1 MPVNGEEK
9 RRIIDLH
16 FNQGKTIREVS
27 KIMGKSS
34 HDITPVTKEHRI
46 RLAQNYVLA
55 NREQNED
62 ADSSVYDSV
71 IPNVKAYKLFDEG
84 KSPLEVTSELNL
96 PGPQVQQFYIEY
108 LKLRKMHKLVI
119 TYQQLQDSIE
129 YFLKLVRLGKKERL
143 TPEQIMNFVKMAD
156 KIQDLKEKLQYLRS
170 EVVDIMIRKSLG
182 EEKLKDLHKE
192 REAAQEKLN
201 LVNKTLKVKYEEHIR
216 VMSTA
221 TTTAMSTDA
230 ANFSLKL
237 FSIISKTDNLKFFLA
252 AKDGVR
258 INIATLTHMK
268 LSRKRYYKALKQLRD
283 AGLIKKFKGVYSHT
297 SFGRIVYQRNI
308 IELIEYRK
316 YLKEMQMV
324 DDIKDGNLKVTE
336 DNLVSFF
343 EKLIGI
349 KNNVASPCVAA
360 TTTAAIDTSKKIEI
374 VRTYEEMV
382 SLLLKCVDLC
392 KDEILIAT
400 RVSPEVIINRILQ
413 KCKLGIHVKVLADI
427 DLVKEY
433 FKLHKIDKVDLNS
446 QDKNA
451 VERINVIGNPW
462 YPEKN
467 VNRKICKIPFG
478 VIIMDGKEV
487 GIELIDQT
495 DSKKFNM
502 GILLRDENASGVMKE
517 YYEKLWND
525 AYSDITKVKDD
536 LVVKD

>member
-1 MPVNGEEK
+1 
-9 RRIIDLH
+9 
-16 FNQGKTIREVS
+16 
-27 KIMGKSS
+27 
-34 HDITPVTKEHRI
+34 
-46 RLAQNYVLA
+46 
-55 NREQNED
+55 
-62 ADSSVYDSV
+62 
-71 IPNVKAYKLFDEG
+71 
-84 KSPLEVTSELNL
+84 
-96 PGPQVQQFYIEY
+96 
-108 LKLRKMHKLVI
+108 
-119 TYQQLQDSIE
+119 
-129 YFLKLVRLGKKERL
+129 
-143 TPEQIMNFVKMAD
+143 
-156 KIQDLKEKLQYLRS
+156 
-170 EVVDIMIRKSLG
+170 
-182 EEKLKDLHKE
+182 
-192 REAAQEKLN
+192 
-201 LVNKTLKVKYEEHIR
+201 
-216 VMSTA
+216 MSTE
-221 TTTAMSTDA
+221 A

-467 VNRKICKIPFG
+467 VNRRICKVPFG
-478 VIIMDGKEV
+478 VVIIDGKEV

-495 DSKKFNM
+495 DPKKFNM

>member
-1 MPVNGEEK
+1 
-9 RRIIDLH
+9 
-16 FNQGKTIREVS
+16 
-27 KIMGKSS
+27 
-34 HDITPVTKEHRI
+34 
-46 RLAQNYVLA
+46 
-55 NREQNED
+55 
-62 ADSSVYDSV
+62 
-71 IPNVKAYKLFDEG
+71 
-84 KSPLEVTSELNL
+84 
-96 PGPQVQQFYIEY
+96 
-108 LKLRKMHKLVI
+108 
-119 TYQQLQDSIE
+119 
-129 YFLKLVRLGKKERL
+129 
-143 TPEQIMNFVKMAD
+143 
-156 KIQDLKEKLQYLRS
+156 
-170 EVVDIMIRKSLG
+170 
-182 EEKLKDLHKE
+182 
-192 REAAQEKLN
+192 
-201 LVNKTLKVKYEEHIR
+201 
-216 VMSTA
+216 MSTA

-433 FKLHKIDKVDLNS
+433 FKLHKVDKVDLNS

-467 VNRKICKIPFG
+467 VNRRICKVPFG
-478 VIIMDGKEV
+478 VVIIDGKEV

>member
-1 MPVNGEEK
+1 
-9 RRIIDLH
+9 
-16 FNQGKTIREVS
+16 
-27 KIMGKSS
+27 
-34 HDITPVTKEHRI
+34 
-46 RLAQNYVLA
+46 
-55 NREQNED
+55 
-62 ADSSVYDSV
+62 
-71 IPNVKAYKLFDEG
+71 
-84 KSPLEVTSELNL
+84 
-96 PGPQVQQFYIEY
+96 
-108 LKLRKMHKLVI
+108 
-119 TYQQLQDSIE
+119 
-129 YFLKLVRLGKKERL
+129 
-143 TPEQIMNFVKMAD
+143 
-156 KIQDLKEKLQYLRS
+156 
-170 EVVDIMIRKSLG
+170 
-182 EEKLKDLHKE
+182 
-192 REAAQEKLN
+192 
-201 LVNKTLKVKYEEHIR
+201 
-216 VMSTA
+216 
-221 TTTAMSTDA
+221 
-230 ANFSLKL
+230 
-237 FSIISKTDNLKFFLA
+237 
-252 AKDGVR
+252 
-258 INIATLTHMK
+258 MK

-478 VIIMDGKEV
+478 VIIIDGKEV

-495 DSKKFNM
+495 DPKKFNM

>member
-1 MPVNGEEK
+1 
-9 RRIIDLH
+9 
-16 FNQGKTIREVS
+16 
-27 KIMGKSS
+27 
-34 HDITPVTKEHRI
+34 
-46 RLAQNYVLA
+46 
-55 NREQNED
+55 
-62 ADSSVYDSV
+62 
-71 IPNVKAYKLFDEG
+71 
-84 KSPLEVTSELNL
+84 
-96 PGPQVQQFYIEY
+96 
-108 LKLRKMHKLVI
+108 
-119 TYQQLQDSIE
+119 
-129 YFLKLVRLGKKERL
+129 
-143 TPEQIMNFVKMAD
+143 
-156 KIQDLKEKLQYLRS
+156 
-170 EVVDIMIRKSLG
+170 
-182 EEKLKDLHKE
+182 
-192 REAAQEKLN
+192 
-201 LVNKTLKVKYEEHIR
+201 
-216 VMSTA
+216 MSTA

-478 VIIMDGKEV
+478 VIIIDGKEV

-495 DSKKFNM
+495 DPKKFNM

-536 LVVKD
+536 FVVKD

>member
-1 MPVNGEEK
+1 
-9 RRIIDLH
+9 
-16 FNQGKTIREVS
+16 
-27 KIMGKSS
+27 
-34 HDITPVTKEHRI
+34 
-46 RLAQNYVLA
+46 
-55 NREQNED
+55 
-62 ADSSVYDSV
+62 
-71 IPNVKAYKLFDEG
+71 
-84 KSPLEVTSELNL
+84 
-96 PGPQVQQFYIEY
+96 
-108 LKLRKMHKLVI
+108 
-119 TYQQLQDSIE
+119 
-129 YFLKLVRLGKKERL
+129 
-143 TPEQIMNFVKMAD
+143 
-156 KIQDLKEKLQYLRS
+156 
-170 EVVDIMIRKSLG
+170 
-182 EEKLKDLHKE
+182 
-192 REAAQEKLN
+192 
-201 LVNKTLKVKYEEHIR
+201 
-216 VMSTA
+216 MSTA

-433 FKLHKIDKVDLNS
+433 FKVHKVDKVDLNS

-467 VNRKICKIPFG
+467 VNRRICKVPFG
-478 VIIMDGKEV
+478 VVIIDGKEV

-495 DSKKFNM
+495 DPKKFNM

>member
-201 LVNKTLKVKYEEHIR
+201 LVNKTLKVKYEE
-216 VMSTA
+216 
-221 TTTAMSTDA
+221 
-230 ANFSLKL
+230 
-237 FSIISKTDNLKFFLA
+237 
-252 AKDGVR
+252 
-258 INIATLTHMK
+258 
-268 LSRKRYYKALKQLRD
+268 
-283 AGLIKKFKGVYSHT
+283 
-297 SFGRIVYQRNI
+297 
-308 IELIEYRK
+308 
-316 YLKEMQMV
+316 LKEACSQAQRLQNYV
-324 DDIKDGNLKVTE
+324 E
-336 DNLVSFF
+336 QF
-343 EKLIGI
+343 
-349 KNNVASPCVAA
+349 KNGHP
-360 TTTAAIDTSKKIEI
+360 I
-374 VRTYEEMV
+374 
-382 SLLLKCVDLC
+382 
-392 KDEILIAT
+392 
-400 RVSPEVIINRILQ
+400 IIN
-413 KCKLGIHVKVLADI
+413 H
-427 DLVKEY
+427 Y
-433 FKLHKIDKVDLNS
+433 
-446 QDKNA
+446 
-451 VERINVIGNPW
+451 
-462 YPEKN
+462 
-467 VNRKICKIPFG
+467 
-478 VIIMDGKEV
+478 
-487 GIELIDQT
+487 
-495 DSKKFNM
+495 
-502 GILLRDENASGVMKE
+502 
-517 YYEKLWND
+517 
-525 AYSDITKVKDD
+525 
-536 LVVKD
+536 

>member
-1 MPVNGEEK
+1 
-9 RRIIDLH
+9 
-16 FNQGKTIREVS
+16 
-27 KIMGKSS
+27 
-34 HDITPVTKEHRI
+34 
-46 RLAQNYVLA
+46 
-55 NREQNED
+55 
-62 ADSSVYDSV
+62 
-71 IPNVKAYKLFDEG
+71 
-84 KSPLEVTSELNL
+84 
-96 PGPQVQQFYIEY
+96 
-108 LKLRKMHKLVI
+108 
-119 TYQQLQDSIE
+119 
-129 YFLKLVRLGKKERL
+129 
-143 TPEQIMNFVKMAD
+143 
-156 KIQDLKEKLQYLRS
+156 
-170 EVVDIMIRKSLG
+170 
-182 EEKLKDLHKE
+182 
-192 REAAQEKLN
+192 
-201 LVNKTLKVKYEEHIR
+201 
-216 VMSTA
+216 
-221 TTTAMSTDA
+221 
-230 ANFSLKL
+230 
-237 FSIISKTDNLKFFLA
+237 
-252 AKDGVR
+252 
-258 INIATLTHMK
+258 MK

-467 VNRKICKIPFG
+467 VNRRICKVPFG
-478 VIIMDGKEV
+478 VVIIDGKEV

-495 DSKKFNM
+495 DPKKFNM